1 MLALLGLLTVLVLL
15 VGIMTNRM
23 SALVALT
30 AIPIVAALIAG
41 FGPETGIF
49 IVDGIK
55 NIAPVAGMFVFAI
68 LFFGILMDAGTLDP
82 VIDGV
87 LKVAGNSPTR
97 IVVGTAVLAALV
109 HLDGSGAVTFM
120 VTIPAM
126 LPLYERLHIDKRVLA
141 CVVAMAAGVANML
154 PWGGPVLRASAALKV
169 PVMDLYLPL
178 VPVQL
183 VGFAMVLLFAWWL
196 GHRQTRFILS
206 RGEAVALGPDEAPML
221 DAGALRQAMRRDDAS
236 KADDPR
242 RPKRFW
248 INALL
253 IVAVIGTM
261 ISGIVAPVACFMV
274 GTVLALV
281 INYPDARQQRV
292 RIDAHAKA
300 ALMMASILFA
310 AGVFTGIMGGA
321 GMLKAMADFAANH
334 IPTSAASHLP
344 FALGLVSMPLSL
356 LFDPDS
362 FYFGVMPVLGQ
373 VVQAH
378 GGTAVEVAHAA
389 ALGQMTV
396 GFPVSPLTPSTF
408 LLVGLCKLEL
418 GTHQRF
424 TIPYLLAISVVM
436 TFVAAGLGLFPF

>member
-15 VGIMTNRM
+15 VGIMSNRL

-30 AIPIVAALIAG
+30 AIPVVAALIAG
-41 FGPETGIF
+41 FGSETGTF

-82 VIDGV
+82 VINGI
-87 LKVAGNSPTR
+87 LKVSGESPTR
-97 IVVGTAVLAALV
+97 LVVGTAVLAALV

-154 PWGGPVLRASAALKV
+154 PWGGPVLRAAAALRV
-169 PVMDLYLPL
+169 PVMDLYLPM

-183 VGFAMVLLFAWWL
+183 VGFATVVLFAWWL
-196 GHRQTRFILS
+196 GRMQTRLILTQ
-206 RGEAVALGPDEAPML
+206 GEITTNAPDEALMGDTGTVRKVVPGSGDL
-221 DAGALRQAMRRDDAS
+221 
-236 KADDPR
+236 R
-242 RPKRFW
+242 RPRLFW

-281 INYPDARQQRV
+281 INYPDARQQRA
-292 RIDAHAKA
+292 RIDDHAKA
-300 ALMMASILFA
+300 ALLMASILFA
-310 AGVFTGIMGGA
+310 AGVFTGIMSGS
-321 GMLKAMADFAANH
+321 GMLKAMAGFAASH
-334 IPTSAASHLP
+334 VPTSAVTHLP

-378 GGTAVEVAHAA
+378 GGAAVEVAHAA

-396 GFPVSPLTPSTF
+396 GFPVSPLTPATF

-436 TFVAAGLGLFPF
+436 TLAAVIFGLFPF